1 MFVGGG
7 VQRKGLHHLLYA
19 WQRAN
24 LPSDSQLTLV
34 CRSIQPELA
43 ALADDTS
50 RTTLRRGVTFET
62 LLSLY
67 RGHTL
72 FAMPSL
78 IEGFGQVFLEA
89 MSQGCPVLG
98 TLNTC
103 LPDVQSDK
111 DIVHTVKPGNLD
123 ALVSTLEH
131 LSSTLPGER
140 TPRLRAR
147 ERAQHFT
154 WSRFRSRIIDA
165 T

>member
-1 MFVGGG
+1 M
-7 VQRKGLHHLLYA
+7 
-19 WQRAN
+19 
-24 LPSDSQLTLV
+24 
-34 CRSIQPELA
+34 A